1 MHRSLIVARMRPD
14 AAPDIADTF
23 AASDRGELP
32 RLIGVTGRSLFQFGD
47 LYLHLIEAD
56 RPPGPEVARY
66 KGHPEFRDVSDRLAP
81 HVQAYDPATWREPK
95 DAMAREF
102 YRWERSDAG

>member
-1 MHRSLIVARMRPD
+1 MHRSLIVARMRTD
-14 AAPDIADTF
+14 AAPDIADAF

-56 RPPGPEVARY
+56 RPPGPEVARF
-66 KGHPEFRDVSDRLAP
+66 KGHPEFRDVSDRLAA

-102 YRWERSDAG
+102 YRWERSDAD